1 MCVCVYCWQPALI
14 GFSLYWQP
22 AIVTF
27 FLHWQINFFFFFYC
41 KSSQVI
47 SVKLTVMTN
56 GTNRLSF
63 GSDPVLGTDFGSL
76 FHFPQHCRIAHFMR
90 FNSICH
96 TVTGRFWR
104 HSSKWLTRPR
114 CISDTLEAMRRTPR
128 SGSIGITVGWDRGV
142 SCLWVLYSIS
152 NVFPFLNFRCHYSTK
167 TDAHHTSFSLVVVC
181 FCSRLCNI
189 HRADSYRLAIVLVL
203 SKSNQT

>member
-1 MCVCVYCWQPALI
+1 MSVCSESVSRTVINFCNLVCCVNNLIYWRSIIFCHVCMSVYVCLSLLISLCVCVCVYCWQPALI

-96 TVTGRFWR
+96 TVTPAAFDD
-104 HSSKWLTRPR
+104 TRR
-114 CISDTLEAMRRTPR
+114 ND
-128 SGSIGITVGWDRGV
+128 
-142 SCLWVLYSIS
+142 
-152 NVFPFLNFRCHYSTK
+152 
-167 TDAHHTSFSLVVVC
+167 
-181 FCSRLCNI
+181 
-189 HRADSYRLAIVLVL
+189 
-203 SKSNQT
+203 